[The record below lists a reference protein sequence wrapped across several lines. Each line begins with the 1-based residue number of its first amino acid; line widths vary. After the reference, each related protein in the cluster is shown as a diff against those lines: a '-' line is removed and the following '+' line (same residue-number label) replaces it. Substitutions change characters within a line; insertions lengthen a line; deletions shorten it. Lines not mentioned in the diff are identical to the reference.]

1 MLPEL
6 ELFGD
11 GKDWDDVVFVWIS
24 SALRISVWFF
34 IPHFIGD
41 REVGDHI
48 MSGGSDFQRRAFI
61 SLFLK

>member
-1 MLPEL
+1 M
-6 ELFGD
+6 GRI
-11 GKDWDDVVFVWIS
+11 GMMWT
-24 SALRISVWFF
+24 LRGFPQRSESLYGFF